1 MKWKAFGKEG
11 KYNQDM
17 ILGCIEQIN
26 AVHGW
31 NGPLK
36 ELQQNMDGKSITWFR
51 FQKVVL
57 TH

>member
-1 MKWKAFGKEG
+1 MMWKVFGKRD

-17 ILGCIEQIN
+17 IRGCIEQIN
-26 AVHGW
+26 VAHGW
-31 NGPLK
+31 KGLLT